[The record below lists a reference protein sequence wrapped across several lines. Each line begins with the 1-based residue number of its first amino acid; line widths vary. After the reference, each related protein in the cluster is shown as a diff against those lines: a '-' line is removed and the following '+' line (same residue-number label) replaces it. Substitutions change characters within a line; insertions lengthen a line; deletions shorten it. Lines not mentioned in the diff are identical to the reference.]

1 MDNTT
6 LETLPPELILLI
18 AKRLDIDD
26 LWNLSHSCR
35 RFFFITRKLAR
46 PTLALRYPS
55 LNSTFAEEHQSKLG
69 QILLAHKAT
78 HFKCKLEFP
87 ETGNC
92 GVYSAKKL
100 WLRSM
105 IVHKLPHL
113 AIRVASEMKPEE
125 AQSPMNGLT
134 IDRLALQLG
143 QDTVA
148 EFIKNMRP

>member
-1 MDNTT
+1 MGNAT

-18 AKRLDIDD
+18 AKRLDVDN
-26 LWNLSHSCR
+26 LWNLGHTCR
-35 RFFFITRKLAR
+35 RLHLITRKLAR

-55 LNSTFAEEHQSKLG
+55 LNSTFAEEHHSKLS

-78 HFKCKLEFP
+78 HFQCKFDFQ
-87 ETGNC
+87 ETGNY

-105 IVHKLPHL
+105 IVNRLPHL
-113 AIRVASEMKPEE
+113 AIRVASEMEPEE

-148 EFIKNMRP
+148 KFIKNM